1 MFFGEEQRGA
11 APFGG
16 AESHERSSWSP
27 PGGRAG
33 CARFGRLL
41 RGGGGGWQEVGR
53 EGGLAGRARRRGED
67 GRRPPA
73 AERRASGPE
82 GRFGGA
88 ERRRACGLIL
98 RAVQV
103 TKCNNYAGLDFAGGF
118 GGAVEKGKYGRN
130 G

>member
-1 MFFGEEQRGA
+1 MEG
-11 APFGG
+11 
-16 AESHERSSWSP
+16 
-27 PGGRAG
+27 
-33 CARFGRLL
+33 L
-41 RGGGGGWQEVGR
+41 REGQGGG
-53 EGGLAGRARRRGED
+53 GED
-67 GRRPPA
+67 GRMPPA
-73 AERRASGPE
+73 RRAGKRPGGRASGPE

-103 TKCNNYAGLDFAGGF
+103 TKCNNYAGLDFTGGF

>member
-1 MFFGEEQRGA
+1 MGGEQRGA

-27 PGGRAG
+27 PGGRA
-33 CARFGRLL
+33 
-41 RGGGGGWQEVGR
+41 
-53 EGGLAGRARRRGED
+53 
-67 GRRPPA
+67 
-73 AERRASGPE
+73 
-82 GRFGGA
+82 
-88 ERRRACGLIL
+88 ACGLIL

>member
-1 MFFGEEQRGA
+1 M
-11 APFGG
+11 
-16 AESHERSSWSP
+16 
-27 PGGRAG
+27 
-33 CARFGRLL
+33 
-41 RGGGGGWQEVGR
+41 GR
-53 EGGLAGRARRRGED
+53 EGGLAGRARRWGEE
-67 GRRPPA
+67 RPQA
-73 AERRASGPE
+73 ARPKGGQAGEA
-82 GRFGGA
+82 RFGGA

>member
-1 MFFGEEQRGA
+1 MGEQRGA

-27 PGGRAG
+27 PSGRAG
-33 CARFGRLL
+33 GL
-41 RGGGGGWQEVGR
+41 RPVRATFAGW
-53 EGGLAGRARRRGED
+53 RGED
-67 GRRPPA
+67 GRRWDGREGLREGQGGGGRTAAGRPPGG
-73 AERRASGPE
+73 RAS
-82 GRFGGA
+82 
-88 ERRRACGLIL
+88 GLIL

-103 TKCNNYAGLDFAGGF
+103 TKCNNYAGLDFTGGF

>member
-1 MFFGEEQRGA
+1 MAGGGTGGRACGKGKAAGERTA
-11 APFGG
+11 AG
-16 AESHERSSWSP
+16 RP
-27 PGGRAG
+27 PGG
-33 CARFGRLL
+33 
-41 RGGGGGWQEVGR
+41 
-53 EGGLAGRARRRGED
+53 
-67 GRRPPA
+67 
-73 AERRASGPE
+73 RASGPE

-88 ERRRACGLIL
+88 ERRRASGLIL

>member
-1 MFFGEEQRGA
+1 MAGGRTGGRACGAGEACGGRA
-11 APFGG
+11 AG
-16 AESHERSSWSP
+16 RP
-27 PGGRAG
+27 PGG
-33 CARFGRLL
+33 
-41 RGGGGGWQEVGR
+41 
-53 EGGLAGRARRRGED
+53 
-67 GRRPPA
+67 
-73 AERRASGPE
+73 RASGPE

>member
-1 MFFGEEQRGA
+1 MA
-11 APFGG
+11 GG
-16 AESHERSSWSP
+16 GT
-27 PGGRAG
+27 GGRACG
-33 CARFGRLL
+33 KGKAAGGERPQAAR
-41 RGGGGGWQEVGR
+41 
-53 EGGLAGRARRRGED
+53 
-67 GRRPPA
+67 
-73 AERRASGPE
+73 PE

>member
-1 MFFGEEQRGA
+1 M
-11 APFGG
+11 
-16 AESHERSSWSP
+16 
-27 PGGRAG
+27 
-33 CARFGRLL
+33 
-41 RGGGGGWQEVGR
+41 GR
-53 EGGLAGRARRRGED
+53 EGGHAGRARRRGED

-73 AERRASGPE
+73 LRAGGPE